1 MSQFSFQIPRPLQEN
16 YVRKRPARIT
26 ASDGTDLGMPGLIE
40 PSAGMYKPGALI
52 MGWGYTFY
60 FDQQSKNLIKK

>member
-1 MSQFSFQIPRPLQEN
+1 MTMSQFSFQIPKPLQEN

-26 ASDGTDLGMPGLIE
+26 ASDGTDMGMPGLLE

-52 MGWGYTFY
+52 MGCGYTF
-60 FDQQSKNLIKK
+60 SLSEK